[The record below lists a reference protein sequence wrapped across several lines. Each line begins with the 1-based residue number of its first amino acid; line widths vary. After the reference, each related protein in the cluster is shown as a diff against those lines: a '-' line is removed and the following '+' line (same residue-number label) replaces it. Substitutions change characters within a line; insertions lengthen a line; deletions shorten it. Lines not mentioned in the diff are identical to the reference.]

1 MKTELRAMQA
11 FHWERSRRS
20 LAVRPV
26 SVPPFVIWLLVAF
39 AVMLLSMPRMH
50 AQDPLATARS
60 LYASAA
66 YDEALKTLQ
75 QLSSSDTPLTGSNIR
90 EVEEYRFLCLLAL
103 GRNSEAKESI
113 TAVVTADPLYKLD
126 ENTTSP
132 RVMNAFRS
140 VRREVLPD
148 VLSNIYNAA
157 KGMYDQK
164 NFAGAEPQFRKVLA
178 LVGDPDLQG
187 KGADLQTL
195 AKGFLDLAVAALK
208 PAESAAP
215 TAVAAGGTTPGAGA
229 VNPAGGTSPAAAPAG
244 GTAVVPKRTEI
255 VATQAKAGE
264 IVPPR
269 VLKQA
274 LPNVP
279 SDLSR
284 FGQLRPGELELLID
298 ETGKVQEARFVRP
311 IHPVYDSLVIAATRS
326 WRYEPARADGIPVK
340 FRKNIR
346 VTIAEGAR
354 EQQQ

>member
-1 MKTELRAMQA
+1 MQA

-20 LAVRPV
+20 LAVRPE
-26 SVPPFVIWLLVAF
+26 SVPPLVIWLLVAC
-39 AVMLLSMPRMH
+39 ALLLLSMPRVH
-50 AQDPLATARS
+50 AQDPLASARS

-75 QLSSSDTPLTGSNIR
+75 QLSSSDTPMTGSSIR

-103 GRNSEAKESI
+103 GRNSEARESI
-113 TAVVTADPLYKLD
+113 TAVITVDPLYKLD

-132 RVMNAFRS
+132 RVMNAFRA

-148 VLSNIYNAA
+148 VLTNIYNAG
-157 KGMYDQK
+157 KGMFDQK
-164 NFAGAEPQFRKVLA
+164 NYNGAEPQFRKVLA

-187 KGADLQTL
+187 KGSDLQTL
-195 AKGFLDLAVAALK
+195 AKGFLDLASNATKAAEA
-208 PAESAAP
+208 PAPS
-215 TAVAAGGTTPGAGA
+215 AVATNNPGAGGAGSGLVTPGA
-229 VNPAGGTSPAAAPAG
+229 PAAAPAG

-255 VATQAKAGE
+255 IATQAKAGE

-269 VLKQA
+269 TLKQG

-279 SDLSR
+279 TDLSR
-284 FGQLRPGELELLID
+284 FGQLRPGELEVLID

-311 IHPVYDSLVIAATRS
+311 IHPVYDSLVIAATRG
-326 WRYEPARADGIPVK
+326 WRYEPARADGVPIK
-340 FRKNIR
+340 FRKNVRI
-346 VTIAEGAR
+346 TISEASR